1 MVNVDALVEAH
12 YISKDPQ
19 FISDDYPSQE
29 ELEKECVDL
38 IETFIVTAVKSAVK
52 LRSNDGMDTKKFVS
66 RNKELLSEFLIEELE
81 RYE

>member
-1 MVNVDALVEAH
+1 MVNFDSLVEAH

-19 FISDDYPSQE
+19 FTPDDYPSQE

-38 IETFIVTAVKSAVK
+38 IETFIETAVKSAVK